1 MREEL
6 VAKRYLCAKIAG
18 PLILEYYL
26 LVSPLAEDLE
36 IYGVKIVER
45 RSGVAAIAPGLTTSG
60 RKILHLIDLLSKG
73 TVTPTSLA
81 DIVEDWLS
89 RYQEPHLHEGAVFVI
104 LCETMED
111 CTMEKKIQL
120 PKEAQPWTEV
130 EVLFIDG
137 CKVTVRYSRQKN
149 PSAVKV
155 IKETLLVSGTTR
167 KI

>member
-6 VAKRYLCAKIAG
+6 VAKRYLCPKIAG

-81 DIVEDWLS
+81 DIVEDWL
-89 RYQEPHLHEGAVFVI
+89 
-104 LCETMED
+104 
-111 CTMEKKIQL
+111 
-120 PKEAQPWTEV
+120 
-130 EVLFIDG
+130 
-137 CKVTVRYSRQKN
+137 
-149 PSAVKV
+149 
-155 IKETLLVSGTTR
+155 
-167 KI
+167 

>member
-1 MREEL
+1 MLSPFEWWCRNFILPDICKPCLFVFLRNLFYLTEEL

-81 DIVEDWLS
+81 DIVEDWL
-89 RYQEPHLHEGAVFVI
+89 
-104 LCETMED
+104 
-111 CTMEKKIQL
+111 
-120 PKEAQPWTEV
+120 
-130 EVLFIDG
+130 
-137 CKVTVRYSRQKN
+137 
-149 PSAVKV
+149 
-155 IKETLLVSGTTR
+155 
-167 KI
+167 

>member
-73 TVTPTSLA
+73 TVTPTSP
-81 DIVEDWLS
+81 VS
-89 RYQEPHLHEGAVFVI
+89 YTHLDVY
-104 LCETMED
+104 
-111 CTMEKKIQL
+111 K
-120 PKEAQPWTEV
+120 
-130 EVLFIDG
+130 
-137 CKVTVRYSRQKN
+137 RQ
-149 PSAVKV
+149 V
-155 IKETLLVSGTTR
+155 
-167 KI
+167 

>member
-60 RKILHLIDLLSKG
+60 RKILIDLLSKG

-81 DIVEDWLS
+81 DIVEDWL
-89 RYQEPHLHEGAVFVI
+89 
-104 LCETMED
+104 
-111 CTMEKKIQL
+111 
-120 PKEAQPWTEV
+120 
-130 EVLFIDG
+130 
-137 CKVTVRYSRQKN
+137 
-149 PSAVKV
+149 
-155 IKETLLVSGTTR
+155 
-167 KI
+167 

>member
-1 MREEL
+1 MRMPPLPADSIHARACKLKCEKILTRPFMREEL

-81 DIVEDWLS
+81 DIVEDWL
-89 RYQEPHLHEGAVFVI
+89 
-104 LCETMED
+104 
-111 CTMEKKIQL
+111 
-120 PKEAQPWTEV
+120 
-130 EVLFIDG
+130 
-137 CKVTVRYSRQKN
+137 
-149 PSAVKV
+149 
-155 IKETLLVSGTTR
+155 
-167 KI
+167 

>member
-1 MREEL
+1 MPPLPADSIHARACKLKCEKILTRPVLFMREEL

-81 DIVEDWLS
+81 DIVEDWL
-89 RYQEPHLHEGAVFVI
+89 
-104 LCETMED
+104 
-111 CTMEKKIQL
+111 
-120 PKEAQPWTEV
+120 
-130 EVLFIDG
+130 
-137 CKVTVRYSRQKN
+137 
-149 PSAVKV
+149 
-155 IKETLLVSGTTR
+155 
-167 KI
+167 

>member
-60 RKILHLIDLLSKG
+60 RKILHLIDCFPKGLLRQQ
-73 TVTPTSLA
+73 V
-81 DIVEDWLS
+81 WL
-89 RYQEPHLHEGAVFVI
+89 I
-104 LCETMED
+104 LWRIGY
-111 CTMEKKIQL
+111 KL
-120 PKEAQPWTEV
+120 WNLSV
-130 EVLFIDG
+130 
-137 CKVTVRYSRQKN
+137 
-149 PSAVKV
+149 
-155 IKETLLVSGTTR
+155 
-167 KI
+167 

>member
-73 TVTPTSLA
+73 TV
-81 DIVEDWLS
+81 
-89 RYQEPHLHEGAVFVI
+89 R
-104 LCETMED
+104 
-111 CTMEKKIQL
+111 
-120 PKEAQPWTEV
+120 TEV
-130 EVLFIDG
+130 LRPHRSWLHRTADAAKCSTAVPEYFGHRLPD
-137 CKVTVRYSRQKN
+137 
-149 PSAVKV
+149 SAY
-155 IKETLLVSGTTR
+155 R
-167 KI
+167 